1 MLHLVCRAAMT
12 PFLANQSFGV
22 DSYKWILFGED
33 DTVLF
38 VENALKLLGHLDPD
52 LPYFLTDNIHYPQK
66 HIDGGCVFFGTVRAQ
81 CLICLQSSAHSA
93 HSVGV
98 KPGPKHQPLEGSFA
112 LVVVAPHWYCACF

>member
-1 MLHLVCRAAMT
+1 MT
-12 PFLANQSFGV
+12 PFLANQSLGV

-33 DTVLF
+33 DTVFF

-66 HIDGGCVFFGTVRAQ
+66 HIDGRCVFFWYCDGTMLDMSAQ
-81 CLICLQSSAHSA
+81 LPILPILWSYILGQHINHWKAA
-93 HSVGV
+93 
-98 KPGPKHQPLEGSFA
+98 FA